1 MENDHTPSNAGDM
14 VQAPA
19 PDTRIFNQSKL
30 KHALRQMKNPQRNE
44 IRDVDGK
51 QVTIMIYIY
60 KNEKL
65 SMKQLRS
72 MMKLSDITSYRYG
85 SRLTH
90 LGLIKWK
97 GSHRV
102 GAYYL
107 TEKGKEF
114 VEKNG

>member
-1 MENDHTPSNAGDM
+1 MENDNAPISSGDAVQPSAAAK
-14 VQAPA
+14 V
-19 PDTRIFNQSKL
+19 FNSGKL
-30 KHALRQMKNPQRNE
+30 AHALRQLKNPQRNE
-44 IRDVDGK
+44 IRDVDDR

-65 SMKQLRS
+65 SMKELRS
-72 MMKLSDITSYRYG
+72 MMKLNKITSYRYG

-102 GAYYL
+102 GAYYI